1 MALPQRPR
9 GKSSMMSLDENPPE
23 MSKAEAIA
31 ELSDFNNV
39 VQTLMQMAN
48 GVPPTLPA
56 RAVEVTVY
64 TPIARVGYTWKSEK
78 LMITEKTSL
87 RDLIVRLQK
96 MVDMTFRK
104 KDMAGDAGEKYFLH
118 QLEIMIFTTPSIG
131 PLPRISGTPVYHGA
145 DRGKF

>member
-9 GKSSMMSLDENPPE
+9 GKSSMMSLDDEPPE

-31 ELSDFNNV
+31 ELSEFNNV
-39 VQTLMQMAN
+39 VQTLLQMAN
-48 GVPPTLPA
+48 GVPPTLA
-56 RAVEVTVY
+56 ALAVEVTVY
-64 TPIARVGYTWKSEK
+64 TPIARVGYTWQSEK

-104 KDMAGDAGEKYFLH
+104 KEMAGDAGEKYFLH